1 MTTKVTELNMA
12 TVWIARI
19 EPCVDRYKLVVN
31 GKRWIEDPA
40 TALKEPD
47 ELGA

>member
-19 EPCVDRYKLVVN
+19 EPCVDR
-31 GKRWIEDPA
+31 
-40 TALKEPD
+40 
-47 ELGA
+47 